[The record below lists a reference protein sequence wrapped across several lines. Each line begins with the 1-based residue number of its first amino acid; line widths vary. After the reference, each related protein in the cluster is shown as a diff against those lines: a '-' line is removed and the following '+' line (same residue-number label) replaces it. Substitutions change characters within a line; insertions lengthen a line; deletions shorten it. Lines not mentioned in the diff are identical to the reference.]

1 MQMLTGQSPS
11 ICSHVTLGSS
21 ISSIIYTSSERVET
35 INLVFLFSILTPSCE
50 VILVWLRHCFLGAS
64 PFFSLMLIF
73 LCWET
78 TMPITSLLFVHSW
91 EKWWV
96 KRFIKLLTDWICPAV
111 ICNFQRLYNIFYQ
124 LLTRGAGTEGIW
136 IYDALIQVIKRCQ
149 RKFDNLAESL
159 FSVSV
164 TSRII
169 LRVVLHSLLLWLN
182 WNHFRLLSIKDQV

>member
-1 MQMLTGQSPS
+1 MTYLSISTLSFLVLNTSLFSTSHNNITLPMQMLTGQSPS
-11 ICSHVTLGSS
+11 ICSRVTLGSS

-35 INLVFLFSILTPSCE
+35 ITLVFLFSILTPSCE

-78 TMPITSLLFVHSW
+78 TLPITSLLFVHSW

-111 ICNFQRLYNIFYQ
+111 ICNFQRLYNIF
-124 LLTRGAGTEGIW
+124 LPVANTWCRDWGDMNIW
-136 IYDALIQVIKRCQ
+136 FINSSNQK
-149 RKFDNLAESL
+149 
-159 FSVSV
+159 VSKE
-164 TSRII
+164 I
-169 LRVVLHSLLLWLN
+169 W
-182 WNHFRLLSIKDQV
+182 